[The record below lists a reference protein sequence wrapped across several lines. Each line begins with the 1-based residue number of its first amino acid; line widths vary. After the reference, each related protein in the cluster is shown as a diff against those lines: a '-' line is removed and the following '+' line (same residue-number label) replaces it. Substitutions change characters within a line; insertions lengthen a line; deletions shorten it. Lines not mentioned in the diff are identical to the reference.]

1 MLRPSEAVGERE
13 LMAVMVV
20 GSAIICFERATPR
33 RGQHRALD
41 TLHISPGIPNAL
53 EEDDV
58 SEDTPRAEQQ
68 GYQGR
73 NNEEKWGGTH

>member
-13 LMAVMVV
+13 LMAVMVA
-20 GSAIICFERATPR
+20 GSAIICVERAAPR

-41 TLHISPGIPNAL
+41 TLRISPGIPKAL
-53 EEDDV
+53 AGDDV
-58 SEDTPRAEQQ
+58 GEDTPRAEQQ